1 MNNDELSLEG
11 IYASVYLHKSYK
23 HDPDGA
29 VMSVDIYPDA
39 KYENEEVYLSDLD
52 EDNLRELLGNLI
64 GRVKY
69 LEKKV
74 RRGNE

>member
-1 MNNDELSLEG
+1 MSNDEISLEG
-11 IYASVYLHKSYK
+11 KYASVYLHKSYK

-29 VMSVDIYPDA
+29 VMNVDIYPDVN
-39 KYENEEVYLSDLD
+39 YENEEVCLSDLD
-52 EDNLRELLGNLI
+52 EDDLRELLGNLI

-74 RRGNE
+74 RYGNE